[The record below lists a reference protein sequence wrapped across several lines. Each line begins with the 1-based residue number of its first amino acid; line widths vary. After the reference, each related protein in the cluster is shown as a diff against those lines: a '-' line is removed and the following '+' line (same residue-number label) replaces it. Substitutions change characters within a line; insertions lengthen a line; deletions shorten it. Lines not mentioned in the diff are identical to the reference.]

1 MCKNVSLKTDSE
13 WILLMKT
20 FIVNLEKDIAK
31 KEKILEQTEKL
42 NLKAEIIPAVY
53 GKNLSKED
61 LKNLVYDYPNCAL
74 TLGEIGC
81 ALSHLNIYNKMV
93 KDDIPIA
100 FILEDDVILSKDI
113 VPMLDFLEKSND
125 KNKPNVYLMSYM
137 IDYLPFTKK
146 KTPVGNM
153 YKIYRS
159 YCTCAYVINKEA
171 AKKLS
176 KMQTPIKFEAD
187 MWESF
192 RFISGINVYGIIPHL
207 VYEEDVRKEF
217 SSIENERLTLKRK
230 RKNFRAKLILKYGPR
245 IAIKKFF
252 YRTIVKLLF
261 RKRNKKK

>member
-1 MCKNVSLKTDSE
+1 
-13 WILLMKT
+13 MKT
-20 FIVNLEKDIAK
+20 FIVNLEKDTLK

-74 TLGEIGC
+74 ALGEIGC
-81 ALSHLNIYNKMV
+81 ALSHLNIYNKIV
-93 KDDIPIA
+93 KEDIPIS
-100 FILEDDVILSKDI
+100 FILEDDAILSKDI
-113 VPMLDFLEKSND
+113 VPMLDFLEKSD
-125 KNKPNVYLMSYM
+125 EKSKPNVYLLSYM

-159 YCTCAYVINKEA
+159 YCTLGYVINEEA
-171 AKKLS
+171 AKRITQI
-176 KMQTPIKFEAD
+176 QTPVKFEAD

-217 SSIENERLTLKRK
+217 SSIE
-230 RKNFRAKLILKYGPR
+230 KNILRHVKYCLG
-245 IAIKKFF
+245 
-252 YRTIVKLLF
+252 T
-261 RKRNKKK
+261 